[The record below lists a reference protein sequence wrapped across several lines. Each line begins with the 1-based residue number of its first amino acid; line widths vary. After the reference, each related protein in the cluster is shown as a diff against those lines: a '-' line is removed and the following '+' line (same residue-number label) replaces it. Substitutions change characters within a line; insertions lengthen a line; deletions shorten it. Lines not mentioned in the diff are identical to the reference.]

1 MKLYGLQKMTL
12 LDFPGRVAC
21 TVFLNGCSFRCPWCH
36 NYELAVESAEP
47 VMEEEEFFA
56 FLKKREGLLEG
67 VAITGGEPCLSPE
80 LPAFL
85 RKIRELGFLTKLD
98 TNGAH
103 PEMLEK
109 ILQEGLADYVA
120 MDIKNSPGKYL
131 LTAGLAGNAE
141 NAGNAGSSGEAAR
154 QEKARQEA
162 LLGRIRRSISLIME
176 LAPDYEFRTTVI
188 SQFHTEQDF
197 AEIGEMI
204 RGARRYFLQSFTDRD
219 TVPYG
224 GLGAPGAE
232 ELQRYAEQV
241 RRFVPDVQTRG
252 TD

>member
-21 TVFLNGCSFRCPWCH
+21 TVFLGGCDFRCPWCH
-36 NYELAVESAEP
+36 NYELAVGSAEP
-47 VMEEEEFFA
+47 VMDEEEFFA

-67 VAITGGEPCLSPE
+67 VAVTGGEPCLSRE

-85 RKIRELGFLTKLD
+85 RKIREMGFLTKLD

-103 PEMLEK
+103 PELLEQ
-109 ILQEGLADYVA
+109 ILREGLADYVA

-131 LTAGLAGNAE
+131 LTAGLTGN
-141 NAGNAGSSGEAAR
+141 EA
-154 QEKARQEA
+154 QQEA
-162 LLGRIRRSISLIME
+162 LLGRIRRSIRLIME

-188 SQFHTEQDF
+188 SQFHEEQDF

-224 GLGAPGAE
+224 GLSAPGKE
-232 ELQRYAEQV
+232 ELMRYAEQV

>member
-56 FLKKREGLLEG
+56 FLKKRVGLLEG
-67 VAITGGEPCLSPE
+67 VAVTGEEPCLSPE

-85 RKIRELGFLTKLD
+85 RKVREMGFLTKLD

-103 PEMLEK
+103 PEMLEQ
-109 ILQEGLADYVA
+109 ILREGLADYVA

-131 LTAGLAGNAE
+131 LTAGLAGNE
-141 NAGNAGSSGEAAR
+141 
-154 QEKARQEA
+154 ARQEA
-162 LLGRIRRSISLIME
+162 LLGKIRRSISLIME

-188 SQFHTEQDF
+188 SKFHTEQDF

-224 GLGAPGAE
+224 GFSAPGAD
-232 ELQRYAEQV
+232 ELQRYAAQA

>member
-1 MKLYGLQKMTL
+1 MKLYDLQKMTL

-21 TVFLNGCSFRCPWCH
+21 TVFLGGCDFRCPWCH
-36 NYELAVESAEP
+36 NYELAVGSAEP
-47 VMEEEEFFA
+47 VMDEEEFFA

-67 VAITGGEPCLSPE
+67 VAVTGGEPCLSKE

-85 RKIRELGFLTKLD
+85 RKIREMGFLTKLD

-103 PEMLEK
+103 PELLEQ
-109 ILQEGLADYVA
+109 ILREGLADYVA

-131 LTAGLAGNAE
+131 LTAGLT
-141 NAGNAGSSGEAAR
+141 GSEA
-154 QEKARQEA
+154 QQEA
-162 LLGRIRRSISLIME
+162 LLGRVRRSIRLIME

-188 SQFHTEQDF
+188 RQFHEEQDF

-224 GLGAPGAE
+224 GLSAPGKE
-232 ELQRYAEQV
+232 ELMRYAEQV

>member
-21 TVFLNGCSFRCPWCH
+21 TVFLGGCDFRCPWCH
-36 NYELAVESAEP
+36 NYELAVGSAEP
-47 VMEEEEFFA
+47 VMDEEEFFA

-67 VAITGGEPCLSPE
+67 VAVTGGEPCLSKE

-85 RKIRELGFLTKLD
+85 RKIREMGFLTKLD

-103 PEMLEK
+103 PELLEQ
-109 ILQEGLADYVA
+109 ILREGLADYVA

-131 LTAGLAGNAE
+131 LTAGLARNTESG
-141 NAGNAGSSGEAAR
+141 GSSGEEVR

-162 LLGRIRRSISLIME
+162 LLVRVRRSIRLIME

-188 SQFHTEQDF
+188 RQFHE
-197 AEIGEMI
+197 
-204 RGARRYFLQSFTDRD
+204 
-219 TVPYG
+219 
-224 GLGAPGAE
+224 
-232 ELQRYAEQV
+232 
-241 RRFVPDVQTRG
+241 
-252 TD
+252 

>member
-21 TVFLNGCSFRCPWCH
+21 TVFLGGCDFRCPWCH
-36 NYELAVESAEP
+36 NYELAVGSAEP
-47 VMEEEEFFA
+47 VMDEEEFFS

-67 VAITGGEPCLSPE
+67 VAVTGGEPCLSKE
-80 LPAFL
+80 LPTFL
-85 RKIRELGFLTKLD
+85 RKIREMGFLTKLD

-103 PEMLEK
+103 PELLEQ
-109 ILQEGLADYVA
+109 ILREGLADYVA

-131 LTAGLAGNAE
+131 LTAGLAGNTE
-141 NAGNAGSSGEAAR
+141 SAGSAG
-154 QEKARQEA
+154 EKARQEA
-162 LLGRIRRSISLIME
+162 LLGRIRRSIRLIME

-188 SQFHTEQDF
+188 RQFHEEQDF

-224 GLGAPGAE
+224 GLSAPGKE
-232 ELQRYAEQV
+232 ELMRYAEQV

>member
-21 TVFLNGCSFRCPWCH
+21 TVFLGGCDFRCPWCH
-36 NYELAVESAEP
+36 NYELAVGSAEP
-47 VMEEEEFFA
+47 VMDEEEFFA

-67 VAITGGEPCLSPE
+67 VAVTGGEPCLSKE

-85 RKIRELGFLTKLD
+85 RKIREMGFLTKLD

-103 PEMLEK
+103 PELLEQ
-109 ILQEGLADYVA
+109 ILREGLADYVA
-120 MDIKNSPGKYL
+120 MDIKNSPGKYF
-131 LTAGLAGNAE
+131 LTTGLT
-141 NAGNAGSSGEAAR
+141 GSETQ
-154 QEKARQEA
+154 QEV
-162 LLGRIRRSISLIME
+162 LLGRVRRSIRLIME

-188 SQFHTEQDF
+188 SQFHEEQDF

-224 GLGAPGAE
+224 GLSAPGKE
-232 ELQRYAEQV
+232 ELMRYAEQV

>member
-21 TVFLNGCSFRCPWCH
+21 TVFLGGCDFRCPWCH
-36 NYELAVESAEP
+36 NYELAVGSAEP
-47 VMEEEEFFA
+47 VMDEEEFFA

-67 VAITGGEPCLSPE
+67 VAVTGGEPCLSKE

-85 RKIRELGFLTKLD
+85 RKIHEMGFLTKLD

-103 PEMLEK
+103 PELLEQ
-109 ILQEGLADYVA
+109 ILREGLADYVA

-131 LTAGLAGNAE
+131 LTAGLT
-141 NAGNAGSSGEAAR
+141 GSEA
-154 QEKARQEA
+154 QQEA
-162 LLGRIRRSISLIME
+162 LLGRVRRSIRLIME

-188 SQFHTEQDF
+188 SQFHDEQDF

-224 GLGAPGAE
+224 GLSAPGKE
-232 ELQRYAEQV
+232 ELMRYAEQV

>member
-21 TVFLNGCSFRCPWCH
+21 TVFLGGCDFRCPWCH
-36 NYELAVESAEP
+36 NYELAVGSAEP
-47 VMEEEEFFA
+47 VMDEEEFFA

-67 VAITGGEPCLSPE
+67 VAVTGGEPCLSRE

-85 RKIRELGFLTKLD
+85 RKIREMGFLTKLD

-103 PEMLEK
+103 PELLEQ
-109 ILQEGLADYVA
+109 ILREGLADYVA

-131 LTAGLAGNAE
+131 LTAGLT
-141 NAGNAGSSGEAAR
+141 GSEA
-154 QEKARQEA
+154 QQEA
-162 LLGRIRRSISLIME
+162 LLGRVRRSIRLIME

-188 SQFHTEQDF
+188 RQFHEEQDF

-224 GLGAPGAE
+224 GLSAPGKE
-232 ELQRYAEQV
+232 ELMRYAEQV

>member
-36 NYELAVESAEP
+36 NYELAVESAEA

-56 FLKKREGLLEG
+56 FLKKRVGLLEG
-67 VAITGGEPCLSPE
+67 VAVTGGEPCLSPE

-85 RKIRELGFLTKLD
+85 RKVREMGFLTKLD

-103 PEMLEK
+103 PEMLEQ
-109 ILQEGLADYVA
+109 ILREGLADYVA

-131 LTAGLAGNAE
+131 LTAGLAGNE
-141 NAGNAGSSGEAAR
+141 
-154 QEKARQEA
+154 ARQEA
-162 LLGRIRRSISLIME
+162 LLGKIRRSISLIME

-188 SQFHTEQDF
+188 SKFHTEQDF

-224 GLGAPGAE
+224 GFSAPGAD
-232 ELQRYAEQV
+232 ELQRYAAQA

>member
-21 TVFLNGCSFRCPWCH
+21 TVFLGGCDFRCPWCH
-36 NYELAVESAEP
+36 NYELAVGSAEA

-67 VAITGGEPCLSPE
+67 VAVTGGEPCLSRE

-85 RKIRELGFLTKLD
+85 RKIREMGFLTKLD

-103 PEMLEK
+103 PELLEQ
-109 ILQEGLADYVA
+109 ILREGLADYVA

-131 LTAGLAGNAE
+131 LTAGLAGN
-141 NAGNAGSSGEAAR
+141 EA
-154 QEKARQEA
+154 QQEA
-162 LLGRIRRSISLIME
+162 LLGRVRRSIRLIME

-188 SQFHTEQDF
+188 RQFHEEQDF

-224 GLGAPGAE
+224 GFSAPGAD
-232 ELQRYAEQV
+232 ELQRYAAQA

>member
-21 TVFLNGCSFRCPWCH
+21 TVFLGGCDFRCPWCH
-36 NYELAVESAEP
+36 NYELAVGSAEP
-47 VMEEEEFFA
+47 VMDEEEFFA

-67 VAITGGEPCLSPE
+67 VAVTGGEPCLSKE

-85 RKIRELGFLTKLD
+85 RKIREMGFLTKLD

-103 PEMLEK
+103 PELLEQ
-109 ILQEGLADYVA
+109 ILREGLADYVA

-131 LTAGLAGNAE
+131 LTAGLT
-141 NAGNAGSSGEAAR
+141 GSEA
-154 QEKARQEA
+154 QQEA
-162 LLGRIRRSISLIME
+162 LLGRVRRSIRLIME

-188 SQFHTEQDF
+188 SQFHDEQDF

-224 GLGAPGAE
+224 GLSAPGKE
-232 ELQRYAEQV
+232 ELMRYAEQV

>member
-21 TVFLNGCSFRCPWCH
+21 TVFLGGCDFRCPWCH
-36 NYELAVESAEP
+36 NYELAVGSAEP
-47 VMEEEEFFA
+47 VMDEEEFFA

-67 VAITGGEPCLSPE
+67 VAVTGGEPCLSKE

-85 RKIRELGFLTKLD
+85 RKIREMGFLTKLD

-103 PEMLEK
+103 PELLDQ
-109 ILQEGLADYVA
+109 ILREGLADYVA

-131 LTAGLAGNAE
+131 LTAGLT
-141 NAGNAGSSGEAAR
+141 GSEA
-154 QEKARQEA
+154 QQEA
-162 LLGRIRRSISLIME
+162 LLGRVRRSIRLIME

-188 SQFHTEQDF
+188 RQFHEEQDF

-224 GLGAPGAE
+224 GLSAPGKE
-232 ELQRYAEQV
+232 ELMRYAEQV

>member
-56 FLKKREGLLEG
+56 FLKKRVGLLEG
-67 VAITGGEPCLSPE
+67 VAVTGGEPCLSPE

-85 RKIRELGFLTKLD
+85 RKVREMGFLTKLD

-103 PEMLEK
+103 PDMLEQ
-109 ILQEGLADYVA
+109 ILREGLADYVA

-141 NAGNAGSSGEAAR
+141 
-154 QEKARQEA
+154 A
-162 LLGRIRRSISLIME
+162 LLGRIRRSIGLIME

-188 SQFHTEQDF
+188 SQFHEEKDF

-204 RGARRYFLQSFTDRD
+204 RGAKRYFLQSFTDRD

-224 GLGAPGAE
+224 GLGAPGAD
-232 ELQRYAEQV
+232 ELQRFAAQV

>member
-36 NYELAVESAEP
+36 NYELAVESAEA

-56 FLKKREGLLEG
+56 FLKKRVGLLEG
-67 VAITGGEPCLSPE
+67 VAVTGGEPCLSPE

-85 RKIRELGFLTKLD
+85 RKVREMGFLTKLD

-103 PEMLEK
+103 PEMLEQ
-109 ILQEGLADYVA
+109 ILREGLADYVA

-131 LTAGLAGNAE
+131 LTAGLAGNE
-141 NAGNAGSSGEAAR
+141 
-154 QEKARQEA
+154 ARQEA
-162 LLGRIRRSISLIME
+162 LLGKIRRSISLIME

-188 SQFHTEQDF
+188 SKFHTEQDF

-224 GLGAPGAE
+224 GFSAPGAD
-232 ELQRYAEQV
+232 ELQRYAAQV

>member
-21 TVFLNGCSFRCPWCH
+21 TVFLGGCDFRCPWCH
-36 NYELAVESAEP
+36 NYELAVGSAEP

-67 VAITGGEPCLSPE
+67 VAVTGGEPCLSKE

-85 RKIRELGFLTKLD
+85 RKIREMGFLTKLD

-103 PEMLEK
+103 PELLEQ
-109 ILQEGLADYVA
+109 ILREGLADYVA

-131 LTAGLAGNAE
+131 LTAGLT
-141 NAGNAGSSGEAAR
+141 GSEA
-154 QEKARQEA
+154 QQEA
-162 LLGRIRRSISLIME
+162 LLGRVRRSIRLIME

-188 SQFHTEQDF
+188 RQFHEEQDF

-204 RGARRYFLQSFTDRD
+204 CGARRYFLQSFTDRD

-224 GLGAPGAE
+224 GFSAPGAD
-232 ELQRYAEQV
+232 ELQRYAAQA

>member
-47 VMEEEEFFA
+47 VMEEKEFFA

-103 PEMLEK
+103 PEMLEQ
-109 ILQEGLADYVA
+109 ILREGLADYVA

-131 LTAGLAGNAE
+131 LTAGLTGNGAG
-141 NAGNAGSSGEAAR
+141 AGSSGDEAG
-154 QEKARQEA
+154 QEA
-162 LLGRIRRSISLIME
+162 LLGRIRRSIGLIME

-188 SQFHTEQDF
+188 SKFHTEQDF

-204 RGARRYFLQSFTDRD
+204 RGAKRYFLQSFTDRD

-232 ELQRYAEQV
+232 ELHRYAEQV

>member
-21 TVFLNGCSFRCPWCH
+21 TVFLGGCDFRCPWCH

-56 FLKKREGLLEG
+56 FLKKRVGLLEG
-67 VAITGGEPCLSPE
+67 VAVTGGEPCLSPE

-85 RKIRELGFLTKLD
+85 RKVREMGFLTKLD

-103 PEMLEK
+103 PEMLEQ
-109 ILQEGLADYVA
+109 ILREGLADYVA
-120 MDIKNSPGKYL
+120 MDIKNSPEKYL
-131 LTAGLAGNAE
+131 LTAGLS
-141 NAGNAGSSGEAAR
+141 GNAG
-154 QEKARQEA
+154 A
-162 LLGRIRRSISLIME
+162 LLGRIRRSIGLIME

-188 SQFHTEQDF
+188 SKFHTEQDF

-204 RGARRYFLQSFTDRD
+204 RGAKRYFLQSFTDRD

-224 GLGAPGAE
+224 GFSAPGAE
-232 ELQRYAEQV
+232 ELQRYAAQV

>member
-21 TVFLNGCSFRCPWCH
+21 TVFLGGCDFRCPWCH
-36 NYELAVESAEP
+36 NYELAVGSAEP
-47 VMEEEEFFA
+47 VMDEEEFFA

-67 VAITGGEPCLSPE
+67 VAVTGGEPCLSKE

-85 RKIRELGFLTKLD
+85 RKIHEMGFLTKLD

-103 PEMLEK
+103 PELLEQ
-109 ILQEGLADYVA
+109 ILREGLADYVA

-131 LTAGLAGNAE
+131 LTAGLT
-141 NAGNAGSSGEAAR
+141 GSEA
-154 QEKARQEA
+154 QQEA
-162 LLGRIRRSISLIME
+162 LLGRVRRSIRLIME

-188 SQFHTEQDF
+188 RQFHEEQDF

>member
-47 VMEEEEFFA
+47 VMEEDEFFA
-56 FLKKREGLLEG
+56 FLKKRVGLLEG
-67 VAITGGEPCLSPE
+67 VAVTGGEPCLSPE

-85 RKIRELGFLTKLD
+85 RKVREMGFLTKLD

-103 PEMLEK
+103 PEMLEQ
-109 ILQEGLADYVA
+109 ILREGLADYVA

-141 NAGNAGSSGEAAR
+141 
-154 QEKARQEA
+154 A

-188 SQFHTEQDF
+188 RQFHEEKDF

-224 GLGAPGAE
+224 GLGAPGAD
-232 ELQRYAEQV
+232 ELQRFAAQV

>member
-47 VMEEEEFFA
+47 VMEEDEFFA
-56 FLKKREGLLEG
+56 FLKKRVGLLEG
-67 VAITGGEPCLSPE
+67 VAVTGGEPCLSPE

-85 RKIRELGFLTKLD
+85 RKVREMGFLTKLD

-103 PEMLEK
+103 PDMLEQ
-109 ILQEGLADYVA
+109 ILREGLADYVA

-141 NAGNAGSSGEAAR
+141 
-154 QEKARQEA
+154 A
-162 LLGRIRRSISLIME
+162 LLGKIRRSIGLIME

-188 SQFHTEQDF
+188 SQFHEEKDF

-204 RGARRYFLQSFTDRD
+204 RGAKRYFLQSFTDRD

-224 GLGAPGAE
+224 GLGAPGAD
-232 ELQRYAEQV
+232 ELQRFAAQV

>member
-21 TVFLNGCSFRCPWCH
+21 TVFLGGCDFRCPWCH
-36 NYELAVESAEP
+36 NYELAVGSAEP
-47 VMEEEEFFA
+47 VMDEEEFFA

-67 VAITGGEPCLSPE
+67 VAVTGGEPCLSRE

-85 RKIRELGFLTKLD
+85 RKIREMGFLTKLD

-103 PEMLEK
+103 PELLEQ
-109 ILQEGLADYVA
+109 ILREGLADYVA

-131 LTAGLAGNAE
+131 LTAGLT
-141 NAGNAGSSGEAAR
+141 GSEA
-154 QEKARQEA
+154 QQEA
-162 LLGRIRRSISLIME
+162 LLGRVRRSIRLIME

-188 SQFHTEQDF
+188 RQFHEEQDF

-204 RGARRYFLQSFTDRD
+204 CGARRYFLQSFTDRD

-224 GLGAPGAE
+224 GFSAPGAD
-232 ELQRYAEQV
+232 ELQRYAAQA